1 MLAHEYQTLFDLEE
15 SYWWFRG
22 LRGVLLDVCR
32 SLKIDRTARILDA
45 GCGTGHTV
53 GFLRAEVS
61 PRTHGFDVSRVAAT
75 FWVRK
80 RLPGLCVGSINEVP
94 YRSGCFDAVVAVDV
108 LESDG
113 VLEKQA
119 VSELWRVLRVG
130 GSLILVVPAY
140 GWMLSPEHHEA
151 VGASH
156 RYNRRSVLELL
167 DDMHVRIVRS
177 THLFATFFIPIAAY
191 RLWQR
196 LVAAARTRETPPGS
210 QDRQPRSELRKL
222 SPRVNSVLAGIMN
235 CERAVLGMVDLPFGS
250 SILIVAEKRLP

>member
-53 GFLRAEVS
+53 GFLRAEIS

-167 DDMHVRIVRS
+167 DDM
-177 THLFATFFIPIAAY
+177 
-191 RLWQR
+191 
-196 LVAAARTRETPPGS
+196 RETPPGS
-210 QDRQPRSELRKL
+210 PPRSELRKL